1 MARLRLVP
9 EAFSLVDFDA
19 AELSGMLVEAASR
32 VGLPDGLEVR
42 VEIDEAL
49 PAPLAVSLADL
60 VDGRGE
66 VWCSGGALEDTTRPR
81 HLDRPKAIAE
91 LVGALLRVRDRLGPF
106 ADAPGDLGLDDRQ
119 RAAWDVHAEGRAARA
134 GVTVRAQRR
143 RYHFRLACGFSD
155 RADEVFEVLWAAERL
170 TWAEVRELVADLGAP
185 PPPRSAAGG
194 RSPSGPSYAPLIPAE
209 VAERHRV

>member
-1 MARLRLVP
+1 VARLQLVP

-19 AELSGMLVEAASR
+19 GELSGLLADAASR

-42 VEIDEAL
+42 VEIDEVL

-66 VWCSGGALEDTTRPR
+66 VWFTGGALEDTTRAR
-81 HLDRPKAIAE
+81 HLDRAKAGAE

-106 ADAPGDLGLDDRQ
+106 ADAPGDLRLDDRQ
-119 RAAWDVHAEGRAARA
+119 RAAWDVHAEARAARVGIA
-134 GVTVRAQRR
+134 GRAPRR
-143 RYHFRLACGFSD
+143 RYLFRLACGFSD
-155 RADEVFEVLWAAERL
+155 RVDEIFEVLWAAERL
-170 TWAEVRELVADLGAP
+170 TWAEVRELTASLGAP
-185 PPPRSAAGG
+185 PGRSAATG
-194 RSPSGPSYAPLIPAE
+194 RSPSGPSYAELVPAE